1 MHFSIESTLASDCMH
16 SCSNCIVYAT
26 FIVDMHVNCY
36 ISICRIVNVL
46 EMLGNAFNVTEGDD
60 PMVSETD
67 QTIVQVEVPPN
78 NAPEVGYEI
87 TPPGGT
93 VVIEIATNVL
103 RRNDKI
109 VTSIIK
115 RNRIFPRKRVG
126 GGRGFA
132 LTSVIVS
139 VTVIGRT
146 ISGLRQPVTLS
157 LQASFVSSLSST

>member
-1 MHFSIESTLASDCMH
+1 
-16 SCSNCIVYAT
+16 
-26 FIVDMHVNCY
+26 MHVHCY
-36 ISICRIVNVL
+36 ISICSIVNVL

-60 PMVSETD
+60 PVVSETD

-87 TPPGGT
+87 TPPGDT
-93 VVIEIATNVL
+93 VVIEIASNVL

-115 RNRIFPRKRVG
+115 RNRIFPPKRAR
-126 GGRGFA
+126 GRRA
-132 LTSVIVS
+132 LQLTSVIVS

-157 LQASFVSSLSST
+157 LQASFVSSSSST